1 MFCSFRSVSKT
12 HHFVLCLSGKK
23 VKEKTEDKKKKK
35 GKEEKTG
42 DEDDLDKKKP
52 GNKKDKKKKDKKA
65 KVRVGCAFLYVFFF
79 SRLVVARCNLVPQNR
94 ENEWFI
100 GNSIHLP
107 WKQQEV

>member
-12 HHFVLCLSGKK
+12 HHFDLCLSGKK

-65 KVRVGCAFLYVFFF
+65 KVRVGCAFLYVFFLKI
-79 SRLVVARCNLVPQNR
+79 SSCQV
-94 ENEWFI
+94 
-100 GNSIHLP
+100 
-107 WKQQEV
+107 

>member
-12 HHFVLCLSGKK
+12 HHFVFCLSGKK

-35 GKEEKTG
+35 CKEEKTG

-52 GNKKDKKKKDKKA
+52 GNKIDKKKKDKKA
-65 KVRVGCAFLYVFFF
+65 KVRVGCAFLYVFF

-94 ENEWFI
+94 KSEWFI

>member
-12 HHFVLCLSGKK
+12 HHFVFCLSGKK

-52 GNKKDKKKKDKKA
+52 GNKKDKKKMDKKA
-65 KVRVGCAFLYVFFF
+65 KVRVGCAFLYVFFLKI
-79 SRLVVARCNLVPQNR
+79 SSCQV
-94 ENEWFI
+94 
-100 GNSIHLP
+100 
-107 WKQQEV
+107 